1 MKAKVFNLLVLVTLV
16 LFEINNYSK
25 KDLDRSDLVQF
36 VTCLQK
42 SKILDAIVNDEN
54 IFMTFNDSIVSGI
67 ENRTFANSKGK
78 KIYLITSSHIFIYN
92 IKEYIELAYLERND
106 SLFFARVKH
115 VKYYGDR
122 RSIKEIIIS
131 GGCNSLSA
139 K

>member
-1 MKAKVFNLLVLVTLV
+1 MKAKFFSLLVLVTLI
-16 LFEINNYSK
+16 LFETNNYSK
-25 KDLDRSDLVQF
+25 MDLDRSDLLQF

-42 SKILDAIVNDEN
+42 SKILNTIVNDEN
-54 IFMTFNDSIVSGI
+54 IFMTFNDSIVAGI

-78 KIYLITSSHIFIYN
+78 KIYLVTSSNIFAYN

-115 VKYYGDR
+115 IKYYGDK